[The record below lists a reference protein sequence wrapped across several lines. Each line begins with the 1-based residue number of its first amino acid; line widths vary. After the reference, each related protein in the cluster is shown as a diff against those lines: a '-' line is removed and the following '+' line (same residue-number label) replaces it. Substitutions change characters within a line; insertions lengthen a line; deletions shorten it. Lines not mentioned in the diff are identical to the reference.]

1 MKLFFY
7 CFNQLASY
15 FRIPVF
21 MKQWE
26 KFLEVS
32 KEHTTTLSVDQR
44 HEIATYLVPEVRIL
58 ES

>member
-1 MKLFFY
+1 M
-7 CFNQLASY
+7 NIY

-32 KEHTTTLSVDQR
+32 KEHTTTLSADQR
-44 HEIATYLVPEVRIL
+44 HEIATYLVPEVIGSAVL
-58 ES
+58 